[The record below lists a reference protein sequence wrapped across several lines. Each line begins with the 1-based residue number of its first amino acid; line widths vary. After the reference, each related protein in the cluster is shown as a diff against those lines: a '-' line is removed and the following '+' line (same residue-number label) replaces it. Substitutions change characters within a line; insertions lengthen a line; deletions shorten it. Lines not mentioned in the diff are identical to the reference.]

1 MPISNQQGDPE
12 THTFTLKVVPGFTY
26 FQGSPKSI
34 ATVKVASNAQHYN
47 PAPLVL
53 SVNSYRIIVQGCT
66 PNVHLIPSGNAN
78 DQNKS
83 ISDLPF
89 SVTESL
95 RNPVTLS
102 CSHSPSKF
110 YWHPHSDQSIP
121 WQGFLTSEDT
131 KTKAYPCLKTII
143 LVIACSWKSMDT
155 IRYECPIMTLFLNA
169 LLTYRCTLQFLLLLQ
184 ILAINFNHLTGC
196 FMHSCTKHINSIR
209 FKIN

>member
-1 MPISNQQGDPE
+1 M
-12 THTFTLKVVPGFTY
+12 
-26 FQGSPKSI
+26 
-34 ATVKVASNAQHYN
+34 
-47 PAPLVL
+47 
-53 SVNSYRIIVQGCT
+53 NSYRIIVQGCT

-209 FKIN
+209 FKINWNNFKSYLIGSSSIRYTCNFIRFLSQVKLAYLTKSTCIQNISLG